1 MKWQKDSMTTG
12 WLVSQPQSWV
22 TSLQLLTN
30 MVMMW
35 RWVLSVEDWCFK
47 QNSRPPNFTSSKID
61 ETGRKKSTVTLLLR
75 CEVIKQTILET
86 ISAPKNK
93 IAKLLQTYQSHNTSQ
108 SHPKRSYEEKHAMP
122 IKKSQEDIKKWIA
135 MDISHPDLEKN

>member
-1 MKWQKDSMTTG
+1 MQEDSTATDWLGYQVQQKFVSSYQHGDSNKT
-12 WLVSQPQSWV
+12 SDPQI
-22 TSLQLLTN
+22 SLL
-30 MVMMW
+30 
-35 RWVLSVEDWCFK
+35 ED
-47 QNSRPPNFTSSKID
+47 
-61 ETGRKKSTVTLLLR
+61 EAGRKKSTVTLLLR
-75 CEVIKQTILET
+75 CEVIKQTKLET